1 MSEETANILWIKA
14 CHDYNAAEKLLDSDP
29 EIIGDQVF
37 GLLLQQSVEKA
48 IKSILKR
55 KRLKYKHIHNVR
67 ILLDTLSNHIDI
79 PPGFEKLQGLTMY
92 TSTEKYE
99 SPLSPH
105 KIDRQE
111 ILDLVRNFLA
121 LLEGTT

>member
-1 MSEETANILWIKA
+1 M
-14 CHDYNAAEKLLDSDP
+14 
-29 EIIGDQVF
+29 
-37 GLLLQQSVEKA
+37 
-48 IKSILKR
+48 
-55 KRLKYKHIHNVR
+55 R

-92 TSTEKYE
+92 ASTEKYE